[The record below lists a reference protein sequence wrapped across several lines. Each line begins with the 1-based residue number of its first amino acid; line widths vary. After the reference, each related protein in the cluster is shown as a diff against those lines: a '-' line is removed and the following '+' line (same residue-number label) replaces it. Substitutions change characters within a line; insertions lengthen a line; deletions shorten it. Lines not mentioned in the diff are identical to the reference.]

1 MTEELRKNDADR
13 HYELVVDG
21 DVVGHIEW
29 VDEGDVID
37 LPHTIVDPAHGGKG
51 YGGLLAKYALDD
63 VRAQGKKARP
73 TCPFI
78 ARYIDRHPDYGDVR
92 AD

>member
-78 ARYIDRHPDYGDVR
+78 ARYIDRHPDYADIR

>member
-78 ARYIDRHPDYGDVR
+78 ARYIDRHPDYADVR

>member
-1 MTEELRKNDADR
+1 MAEELRKNAAHR

-21 DVVGHIEW
+21 EVAGHIVY
-29 VDEGDVID
+29 VDEGEVVD

-51 YGGLLAKYALDD
+51 YGGLLAQYALDD

-78 ARYIDRHPDYGDVR
+78 ARYIDRHPDYADVR
-92 AD
+92 T

>member
-1 MTEELRKNDADR
+1 MAEELRKNEVDQ
-13 HYELVVDG
+13 HYELLVD
-21 DVVGHIEW
+21 DNVAGHIVY
-29 VDEGDVID
+29 VDEGEVVD
-37 LPHTIVDPAHGGKG
+37 LPHTIVDPSHGGKG
-51 YGGLLAKYALDD
+51 YGSLLAKYALDD

-78 ARYIDRHPDYGDVR
+78 ARYIDRHPDYADVR

>member
-1 MTEELRKNDADR
+1 MAEELRKNDAER
-13 HYELVVDG
+13 HYELLVDG
-21 DVVGHIEW
+21 EVAGHIEW

-51 YGGLLAKYALDD
+51 YGGLLAAYALDD

-78 ARYIDRHPDYGDVR
+78 ARYVERHSDYADLR